1 MEKINERIQKRQN
14 LEEEL
19 KKIMEVQDDNIA
31 NINSSTNK
39 KELKNN
45 TKTMSIQNIND
56 ELEKIKIESLEGF
69 ILYDFPNTYDQMMKL
84 ENTLSEFHDAQDAA
98 KTVIEP

>member
-19 KKIMEVQDDNIA
+19 KKLMEVQDDNIT
-31 NINSSTNK
+31 NVNSSSNK
-39 KELKNN
+39 KESKNN

-84 ENTLSEFHDAQDAA
+84 
-98 KTVIEP
+98 